1 MRLIAKHIPRFQNR
15 GMLGVNPIAANA
27 DGTGIKLEGV
37 SENRPAALAG
47 LQAGDIILQMDGLNT
62 SIMPFFEIPF
72 ANSVGVT
79 SVFKVQRGS
88 DVLEFSVTRVVP
100 H

>member
-1 MRLIAKHIPRFQNR
+1 MKFE
-15 GMLGVNPIAANA
+15 V
-27 DGTGIKLEGV
+27 V
-37 SENRPAALAG
+37 SEKHPAGLAG
-47 LQAGDIILQMDGLNT
+47 LQAGDVMLEMDGLDLHT
-62 SIMPFFEIPF
+62 IPFFEIPF

-79 SVFKVQRGS
+79 SVFKVQRNS